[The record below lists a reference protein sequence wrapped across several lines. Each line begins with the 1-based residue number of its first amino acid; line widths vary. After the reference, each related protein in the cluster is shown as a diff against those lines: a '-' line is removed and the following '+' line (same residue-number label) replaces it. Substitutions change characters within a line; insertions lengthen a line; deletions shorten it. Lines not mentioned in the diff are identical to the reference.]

1 MIAPKRKT
9 RHFQMKHAT
18 NSEKNHKCKT
28 CGKGFINIQSF
39 KDHMNTHTGEKP
51 HLCKHCGAAFASQGT
66 CRMHERTVHLGHSR
80 YISED
85 QLEARNVD
93 DKNTTRKKIL
103 NKKYSCQ
110 ICSKTF
116 IDTYKLKRHEKVHV
130 KTGELQG
137 LTDVEPLNEKPLNFI
152 CQICD
157 KSFIDN
163 WKLKRHEKVHIKS
176 GELNSTLD

>member
-1 MIAPKRKT
+1 
-9 RHFQMKHAT
+9 
-18 NSEKNHKCKT
+18 
-28 CGKGFINIQSF
+28 
-39 KDHMNTHTGEKP
+39 MNTHTGEKP

-66 CRMHERTVHLGHSR
+66 CRMHERTVHFGHSR

-85 QLEARNVD
+85 QLEARKVD

-116 IDTYKLKRHEKVHV
+116 IDTYKLKRHAKVHV
-130 KTGELQG
+130 KTIQQIG
-137 LTDVEPLNEKPLNFI
+137 LTLNEKPMNFI

-163 WKLKRHEKVHIKS
+163 WKLKRHEKVHIKA
-176 GELNSTLD
+176 GELTPTLD

>member
-1 MIAPKRKT
+1 MGRSNIAVPSIYK
-9 RHFQMKHAT
+9 
-18 NSEKNHKCKT
+18 E
-28 CGKGFINIQSF
+28 
-39 KDHMNTHTGEKP
+39 
-51 HLCKHCGAAFASQGT
+51 
-66 CRMHERTVHLGHSR
+66 VHDIGHSR

-85 QLEARNVD
+85 QLEARKVD

-116 IDTYKLKRHEKVHV
+116 IDTYKLKRHAKVHF

-137 LTDVEPLNEKPLNFI
+137 LTNLEPLKEKAMNFF
-152 CQICD
+152 CHICD

-163 WKLKRHEKVHIKS
+163 WKLKRHEKVHIKA
-176 GELNSTLD
+176 GELTSTLD

>member
-1 MIAPKRKT
+1 MKVKSKNYFSLTDFFAKLKPLLTHVRKT
-9 RHFQMKHAT
+9 HT
-18 NSEKNHKCKT
+18 N
-28 CGKGFINIQSF
+28 
-39 KDHMNTHTGEKP
+39 
-51 HLCKHCGAAFASQGT
+51 
-66 CRMHERTVHLGHSR
+66 LGHSR

-116 IDTYKLKRHEKVHV
+116 IDTYKLNRHAKVHV
-130 KTGELQG
+130 KTGEPQG
-137 LTDVEPLNEKPLNFI
+137 LTDIESLNEKSMNFI

-163 WKLKRHEKVHIKS
+163 WKLKRHEKVHIKA
-176 GELNSTLD
+176 GELTPTLG